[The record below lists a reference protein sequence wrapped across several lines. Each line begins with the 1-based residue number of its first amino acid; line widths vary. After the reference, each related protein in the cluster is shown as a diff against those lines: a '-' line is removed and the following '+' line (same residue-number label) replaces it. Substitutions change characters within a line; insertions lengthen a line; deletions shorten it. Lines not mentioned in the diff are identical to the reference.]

1 MSTTWQYRPSK
12 RPSVKSVKEWNT
24 IYIGEIEND
33 WRGAYGGTCIVQ
45 NGYPFPDFYK
55 VRYKMGQEKKWS
67 QKLFYGERAWNQ
79 TEMFVYDLG
88 FRNVLGM
95 I

>member
-1 MSTTWQYRPSK
+1 MITNYRPSK
-12 RPSVKSVKEWNT
+12 RPKVSQVSEWNT

-55 VRYKMGQEKKWS
+55 VRYLMGRDKKWQ
-67 QKLFYGERAWNQ
+67 QKLFYGESAWSQ
-79 TEMFVYDLG
+79 CEMFVYDLG
-88 FRNVLGM
+88 FRDVLGK